1 MGGIRLNT
9 REELS
14 LRQVLAAVA
23 LSGLSLAAA
32 QAGEL
37 DWRWGLVG
45 VAVSVPLFAWVI
57 MRLRSGPIYKGVYG
71 VALTAVYTGWSA
83 LTLGHVLG
91 QAAHRLELT
100 GGSQG
105 VQGWLILLLALPVAW
120 MSWGKAAAFFRGGE
134 IYWMVLV
141 AVLAVVALLTT
152 PQVTVSYLWTRGEG
166 GWTSALGA
174 EAEPYLERR
183 GPKWHVDLAGL
194 NRRWLLRAG
203 LLPEH
208 IDVCGLCTAC
218 RPDLFWSHRKM
229 GEARGAQTAVICL

>member
-1 MGGIRLNT
+1 MNT

-45 VAVSVPLFAWVI
+45 VAVSVPPFAWVI

-100 GGSQG
+100 GGRPSAS
-105 VQGWLILLLALPVAW
+105 ISPAIPSSTAPTPVSNW
-120 MSWGKAAAFFRGGE
+120 CWCWPISSCCSPAA
-134 IYWMVLV
+134 
-141 AVLAVVALLTT
+141 T
-152 PQVTVSYLWTRGEG
+152 PW
-166 GWTSALGA
+166 A
-174 EAEPYLERR
+174 
-183 GPKWHVDLAGL
+183 
-194 NRRWLLRAG
+194 
-203 LLPEH
+203 
-208 IDVCGLCTAC
+208 
-218 RPDLFWSHRKM
+218 
-229 GEARGAQTAVICL
+229 

>member
-23 LSGLSLAAA
+23 LSGLSLAEA
-32 QAGEL
+32 QAGAL

-120 MSWGKAAAFFRGGE
+120 MSQRAESSPSVRALFPMTPVVTKKGWVSCWAAWPSTPWVSTANPTP
-134 IYWMVLV
+134 
-141 AVLAVVALLTT
+141 TT
-152 PQVTVSYLWTRGEG
+152 PSSSSQRITAPVSPSFSGEV
-166 GWTSALGA
+166 L
-174 EAEPYLERR
+174 YR
-183 GPKWHVDLAGL
+183 
-194 NRRWLLRAG
+194 
-203 LLPEH
+203 
-208 IDVCGLCTAC
+208 
-218 RPDLFWSHRKM
+218 
-229 GEARGAQTAVICL
+229 